1 MKHLFS
7 NIKGNLFGGVTAGI
21 VALPLALAFG
31 VSSGLGPSAG
41 LYGAIFISFFAALF
55 GGTQTQISGPTAP
68 MTAVSMVVIAGIVAT
83 YNGIL
88 SQALPAILMVFLLA
102 GLMQVLLG
110 VLKLGMYIRYIPYP
124 VISGFMTAI
133 GLIIIITQLLPA
145 LGYYPKEDTEFIDI
159 FKPQAEE
166 LLLENILEEEAGE
179 GILVL
184 EDFKETIERSGEI
197 TSEAIRKEAQT
208 LAGSQASGVVGA
220 IRVFPR
226 ALERL
231 NWIELILTLATILI
245 IYSFKKITRV
255 IPSTLIALLAVSGA
269 AYFFNIEYRPNET
282 IPQGLPLPEVRI
294 FTEFEYR
301 TITP

>member
-83 YNGIL
+83 YNGVL
-88 SQALPAILMVFLLA
+88 DQALPAILMVFLLA

-145 LGYYPKEDTEFIDI
+145 LGYYPKEDAEFIDL

-220 IRVFPR
+220 IRVLPR

-231 NWIELILTLATILI
+231 NWVELILTLATILI
-245 IYSFKKITRV
+245 IYGFKKITRV
-255 IPSTLIALLAVSGA
+255 IPSTLVALLAVSGV
-269 AYFFNIEYRPNET
+269 AYFFNIEYRPIET
-282 IPQGLPLPEVRI
+282 IPQGLP
-294 FTEFEYR
+294 
-301 TITP
+301 IT